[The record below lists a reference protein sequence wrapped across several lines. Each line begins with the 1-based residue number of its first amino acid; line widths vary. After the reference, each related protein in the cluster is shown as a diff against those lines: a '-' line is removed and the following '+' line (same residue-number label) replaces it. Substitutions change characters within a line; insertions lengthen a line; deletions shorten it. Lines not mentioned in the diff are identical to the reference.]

1 MELIQ
6 NINANYSGILSVIVA
21 AITAIITLVY
31 VVFTFKQMQAAQK
44 SAELAS
50 KQMRLS
56 NQPCVVVDISQTAGS
71 PCFPD
76 STRRQLNIALEL
88 ENIGDSPA
96 LELYTLSY
104 LELQHIKN
112 VSDGSSIVDMFYYP
126 DYRKYLK
133 ANSKDTASVSYETDE
148 INMLV
153 EDLRYCHEKNMS
165 RIRTNPSK
173 HPYHGTV
180 LVVEVY
186 YKNLL
191 GQWFKNTLRQE
202 ISWLIDKNAPPRK
215 THNLNEN
222 TIPPCILGRETSFS
236 LQLIAPR
243 FSAAGIELVSAED
256 VKEKLE
262 PCSEALDLSSV
273 VSK

>member
-1 MELIQ
+1 MELLQ
-6 NINANYSGILSVIVA
+6 NINTNYSGILSVIVA

-56 NQPCVVVDISQTAGS
+56 NQPCVVVDISQTSGS

-76 STRRQLNIALEL
+76 STRRQLHIALEL

-112 VSDGSSIVDMFYYP
+112 VSDGSNIVDMYFYP

-133 ANSKDTASVSYETDE
+133 ANSKDSVSVSYETDE

-173 HPYHGTV
+173 YPYHGTV

-202 ISWLIDKNAPPRK
+202 IDWLVDKNAPPRK

-222 TIPPCILGRETSFS
+222 TIPPRILGAETAFT

-243 FSAAGIELVSAED
+243 FSAAGIELVSVEE
-256 VKEKLE
+256 VKEKLT
-262 PCSEALDLSSV
+262 PYSEALDLSSV
-273 VSK
+273 VSQ